1 MHEILTTLL
10 NENSGTRTNGRV
22 ASDRTRTAYGEVL
35 RMAFD
40 QLTALGH
47 RIQNPRNLNEEHI
60 GALCQF
66 WYLEGRRVSTIQ
78 EYLSKLRV
86 FAAWIGKDKMVKS
99 LPKYLPDVE
108 KKLLVVSRTAK
119 ESKSWSENGIDIRL
133 KIDEADALDWRFG
146 LMVRMML
153 AFGLRRKEV
162 THNRPWKADKGDK
175 LVIFHGEAKGGRP
188 RDIYIDSPQQRAVLD
203 FVKSK
208 VKSHEYLGWPTD
220 TRGLKASLAYCIGRY
235 NKSMAKIGITKLE
248 VGVTGHGLRAQY
260 AENAAL
266 IAQMIPPTLGGKRG
280 QMDSVT
286 LDIKREQV
294 SELLGHSRKSITNAY
309 YGSFGRG
316 GGDSA
321 GASLGNIIRAAL
333 NLLEV
338 DAMKPV
344 PSDRIP
350 VVLQLLEELTAAGVD
365 ASPRELQVL
374 WHMHSQRFAS
384 AWATPTAEN
393 IAALEAAALRLIR
406 DADAS
411 VTG

>member
-1 MHEILTTLL
+1 MC
-10 NENSGTRTNGRV
+10 
-22 ASDRTRTAYGEVL
+22 
-35 RMAFD
+35 FD
-40 QLTALGH
+40 QLVELGY
-47 RIQNPRNLNEEHI
+47 RIKNPYNLTDEHV
-60 GALCQF
+60 AVLCRH
-66 WYLEGRRVSTIQ
+66 WYSENRKVSTIH

-86 FAAWIGKDKMVKS
+86 FSGWIGKDAMVKS
-99 LPKYLPDVE
+99 LPLYLPDVDR
-108 KKLLVVSRTAK
+108 KLLIV
-119 ESKSWSENGIDIRL
+119 SKSAKASKGWTENGVDIRQ
-133 KIDEADALDWRFG
+133 KIEEADALDWRFE
-146 LMVRMML
+146 LMIRMML

-162 THNRPWKADKGDK
+162 THNRPWEADKSDK

-266 IAQMIPPTLGGKRG
+266 IAQMIPPTLGGNRG

-294 SELLGHSRKSITNAY
+294 SELLGHSRKS
-309 YGSFGRG
+309 
-316 GGDSA
+316 
-321 GASLGNIIRAAL
+321 
-333 NLLEV
+333 
-338 DAMKPV
+338 MKPV

-411 VTG
+411 VTDTGWAPVRPTAVTVEYGRRTWLLGHAQQAGAGDAARDRSARCRRLHDGVAASTCHFRAHVVDHA